1 MNALYTQSNER
12 DSYAGKLV
20 LSILVLFALMIA
32 IMYKIQNSDP
42 LPKNNGFVVPAPT
55 HQTIYILSSKDSAAL
70 YAKNG
75 LSAEAYANK
84 LKHFAKFLEKL
95 GYKTKIIPASKI
107 GKLPQHAVLLAVDA
121 PALSAKTKE
130 SLKSFLSNGGNL
142 FFNFTTGFSDNK
154 GHYIG
159 DKFVHDIT
167 GLSLSKRLGFVS
179 FRGDGALFMTPK
191 MLSPLAGYLDD
202 GTSLTIV
209 LYDKIPF
216 FVTPDKLKPDYYAT
230 VFSQASPTVAKNR
243 EQSIR
248 TEESGMGWH
257 GYYGKGKWVYTSF
270 PAYSFYDSSEQAN
283 AFKKLAAGII
293 DFLAKPVI
301 VKTYPYIDQDSAIF
315 ISEDTEYKFTNFQRF
330 ADLAQEYKT
339 PVTAFIVAGL
349 AKLPEHK
356 EMMQRI
362 AKNPY
367 VEFASHSTSHKQIV
381 GKDAEYV
388 KNETLGSKTI
398 LDKYAPAPI
407 RGFRPPREELNDL
420 MKKYLSNGGFVYI
433 LGATKEFLY
442 PKFDKKFPNL
452 LYIPRH
458 GTDDYSY
465 LVNLDWSQQEI
476 VDQMIK
482 EANFVTGMNGI
493 YTLSVHTHLFTYGT
507 NINIMRKFFH
517 YLQNHPELKP
527 LSGRQIYTR
536 IALAE
541 NLRHSTKVVGNQLV
555 ITLSN
560 DNGMAVKDLHIKLFK
575 HPGSRIIKGGVDN
588 PKVVASVNNAES
600 YVHLDTVPANSTIK
614 IYLTLDHIEG

>member
-1 MNALYTQSNER
+1 MNALYTKSQEH
-12 DSYAGKLV
+12 DSYAGKLI

-32 IMYKIQNSDP
+32 IMYKIQNGEP

-55 HQTIYILSSKDSAAL
+55 HETIYILSSKDSAEL

-75 LSAEAYANK
+75 LSSEEYAAK
-84 LKHFAKFLEKL
+84 LKRFAKHLKKI
-95 GYKTKIIPASKI
+95 GYKTKIISSSKI

-121 PALSAKTKE
+121 PALSQTAKDRIKR
-130 SLKSFLSNGGNL
+130 FLSNGGNL
-142 FFNFTTGFSDNK
+142 FFNFTTGYSDSK

-159 DKFVHDIT
+159 DKFVHEIT
-167 GLSLSKRLGFVS
+167 GLNLSKRLGFVS
-179 FRGDGALFMTPK
+179 FKGDGALFMTPK
-191 MLSPLAGYLDD
+191 MLSPLATYLND

-216 FVTPDKLKPDYYAT
+216 YDTPSKLTPDLFAT
-230 VFSQASPTVAKNR
+230 VFSQAAPTVAKNR
-243 EQSIR
+243 EQSMR
-248 TEESGMGWH
+248 PDESGMGWH

-270 PAYSFYDSSEQAN
+270 PAYSLYDSGEQTN
-283 AFKKLAAGII
+283 AFKKLTAGII
-293 DFLAKPVI
+293 DFLANPITTKI
-301 VKTYPYIDQDSAIF
+301 YPFIDQESAIF

-349 AKLPEHK
+349 AQLPEHK
-356 EMMQRI
+356 EMMQNI

-388 KNETLGSKTI
+388 KNETLGSKLI
-398 LDKYAPAPI
+398 IDKYAPVPI

-420 MKKYLSNGGFVYI
+420 MKKYLSDGGFVYI

-482 EANFVTGMNGI
+482 EAHFVTGMNGI

-527 LSGRQIYTR
+527 LSGRQIYMR
-536 IALAE
+536 VALAQ
-541 NLRHSTKVVGNQLV
+541 NLHQSTNIVGNQLV
-555 ITLSN
+555 ITLTN
-560 DNGMAVKDLHIKLFK
+560 DNAMAVKDLNIKLFK

-588 PKVVASVNNAES
+588 PKVVASVDNLKS
-600 YVHLDTVPANSTIK
+600 TIHLDTVPAKSTIK